1 MRLIDADAIKWDKCE
16 DADGNPVYV
25 LDKRDIDKQP
35 TAYEPDKVVEQLE
48 NRSTLSR
55 PVGWTKSYE
64 IVTLGDAIEIVK
76 GGGADGN

>member
-48 NRSTLSR
+48 DYLFEKYC
-55 PVGWTKSYE
+55 VEADVKIE
-64 IVTLGDAIEIVK
+64 EIVK
-76 GGGADGN
+76 RGGVDG

>member
-35 TAYEPDKVVEQLE
+35 TAYDTDKVVEQLE
-48 NRSTLSR
+48 DYLFEKYC
-55 PVGWTKSYE
+55 VEADVKIE
-64 IVTLGDAIEIVK
+64 EIVK
-76 GGGADGN
+76 CGGVNG